1 MTDSNDKPIL
11 DEQTFARLLEA
22 AHVLQEHNRKLRDL
36 EAIVESERRREIESA
51 NETPLQKPKSKVEEA
66 GAPSSDYMLT
76 LAEIVEAQRQIQMR
90 HLELNET
97 MAVVAERVMH
107 ITGAHGAG
115 IGLLDGK
122 TVRYRAGMGAPAL
135 PIGSEVPLKQAVCAA
150 CVRTGQVIRSEDV
163 NTEVLFDPEPC
174 RQRGIFSLIAVPIY
188 QDGGIVG
195 GLELYFNKIHG
206 YAEQDIHTCQLMA
219 GLLTEALGREAELAL
234 KKSMAAERT
243 SMLAAIEKLRPNQS
257 AGSAAAAD
265 AARDQAVAVSKTI
278 SQSPEEKFPC
288 VTCDNELTA
297 EELFCGR
304 CGSARSDRI
313 SPPNGNG
320 QSGDSG
326 EANAALEDSQLET
339 GHLGHDQ
346 VLEAEQAALVHTRA
360 FAASNTVH
368 AMTSSAPRS
377 QGEETQATGEE
388 IDRQSIDGQSIDRQN
403 IDGRNTDGQ
412 SDGQSIDG
420 QSTDQQELDQ
430 PSDAENDEA
439 DETAL
444 VKPEREEVVWSSAAR
459 ARDFLESLTV
469 GRTPGAFARFWQSRR
484 GDFYLGLAV
493 ILVIVVIR
501 WGILSTQPTVATAG
515 KSAPAA
521 SHHKADP
528 EANLST
534 FDKLLI
540 DLGLAEAPD
549 EPTEYRGNPETP
561 VWLDLQTALYYCPG
575 SDLYQKTPKGRI
587 ASQRD
592 AQLDQ
597 FEPAYRKACN

>member
-1 MTDSNDKPIL
+1 VTDSNDKPIL

-36 EAIVESERRREIESA
+36 EAIMESERRREIESE
-51 NETPLQKPKSKVEEA
+51 NETPLQKPTPKAEES

-97 MAVVAERVMH
+97 MSVVAERVMH

-115 IGLLDGK
+115 IGLLEGK

-135 PIGSEVPLKQAVCAA
+135 PNGSEVPLKQAVCAA

-195 GLELYFNKIHG
+195 GLELYFDKIHG

-243 SMLAAIEKLRPNQS
+243 SMLAAIEKLRPS
-257 AGSAAAAD
+257 LSTAAAA
-265 AARDQAVAVSKTI
+265 AKDQPVAI
-278 SQSPEEKFPC
+278 SQTIGKSPEEKFPC

-304 CGSARSDRI
+304 CGSPRSARI
-313 SPPNGNG
+313 APPNGNG
-320 QSGDSG
+320 QGGFSG
-326 EANAALEDSQLET
+326 ELQPAFEGSHLET
-339 GHLGHDQ
+339 GRLGHEQ
-346 VLEAEQAALVHTRA
+346 VLEAEQAALVPTRA
-360 FAASNTVH
+360 FAASNAAH
-368 AMTSSAPRS
+368 AVASSAPPS
-377 QGEETQATGEE
+377 QGEESQATGEE
-388 IDRQSIDGQSIDRQN
+388 LDQQSIDEQSIDH
-403 IDGRNTDGQ
+403 
-412 SDGQSIDG
+412 
-420 QSTDQQELDQ
+420 QELDQ

-439 DETAL
+439 GETAL
-444 VKPEREEVVWSSAAR
+444 VKPEHEEVVWSSAAR

-501 WGILSTQPTVATAG
+501 WGILSNQPTVATAG

-521 SHHKADP
+521 SHHKVDP

-575 SDLYQKTPKGRI
+575 SDLYEKTPKGRI